1 MEQIFENKKLNVIV
15 RAVGKGDKVLFHAKD
30 VAASLGYMDPKK
42 AVKAHVWKKNRTT
55 LGELLKGGD
64 SPPLRTG
71 HPDTVLLY
79 EPGLY
84 QLICG
89 SRLPIAE
96 AFQEWVFEDVLP
108 SIRKTGSYTVPKPKP
123 LEGMQIR
130 LLNETNLHYK
140 VVEFTRRFYPDTII
154 IAGLG
159 ENQDTP
165 GKRIDSKRKGYTKG
179 QPDIILA
186 NPRKG
191 FTGFAIELK
200 TPKGCGTVTPE
211 QKNMLTRLE
220 KEGYKTLL
228 SNDYDTVIREIC
240 LYMEPENVRV
250 VTKTT
255 AKSRKQRK
263 TPLKFIPMG
272 VVVPNK

>member
-1 MEQIFENKKLNVIV
+1 M
-15 RAVGKGDKVLFHAKD
+15 LFHAKD
-30 VAASLGYMDPKK
+30 VAESLGYADLKK

-55 LGELLKGGD
+55 VGEIRKGGD
-64 SPPLRTG
+64 SPPLLGG

-96 AFQEWVFEDVLP
+96 AFQGWVFEDVLP
-108 SIRKTGSYTVPKPKP
+108 PICKTGSYTVSKPKP

-130 LLNETNLHYK
+130 LLNERDLHYK
-140 VVEFTRRFYPDTII
+140 VVEFTRRFYPDAII

-159 ENQDTP
+159 ENQDDP
-165 GKRIDSKRKGYTKG
+165 RKRIDSKMKGYTKG
-179 QPDIILA
+179 QPDLFFV

-191 FTGFAIELK
+191 YSGLAIELK
-200 TPKGCGTVTPE
+200 TPKGCGVVSPE
-211 QKNMLTRLE
+211 QKTMLNRSE

-228 SNDYDTVIREIC
+228 SNYYDVIVQEVC
-240 LYMEPENVRV
+240 LYMEPEKRNT
-250 VTKTT
+250 TKN
-255 AKSRKQRK
+255 RKQKK
-263 TPLKFIPMG
+263 TRLKFIPMG
-272 VVVPNK
+272 VITTRK